1 MSAEHPQGG
10 GEPFHSISTG
20 KTSMPALKIG
30 IQLASLRVPLNRAIP
45 LAARMGANGVEIDA
59 RHGLRTGELTQTALR
74 ELRKTLDDYRVQVCA
89 VSYRTRRGYGTL
101 AELDARVNG
110 TKEAMR
116 MAHALG
122 ASIVVN
128 HVGNIP
134 AKPEGEEWNLLQQV
148 LTDLG
153 NYGHHIG
160 ALLAAQ
166 TGGADP
172 NDLKNLIAA
181 LPDGSLFVDFD
192 PGQLTVNGFSPTEA
206 LPLLASHI
214 IHVHATDGV
223 RDLARG
229 RGIEVQLGRGSVDFP
244 ELLATLAQS
253 GYRGYFTL
261 QSEDSTDPAGEIG
274 QAIQYLRSL

>member
-1 MSAEHPQGG
+1 
-10 GEPFHSISTG
+10 
-20 KTSMPALKIG
+20 MPALKIG
-30 IQLASLRVPLNRAIP
+30 IQLASLRVPLARAIP
-45 LAARMGANGVEIDA
+45 LAARLGANAVEIDA
-59 RHGLRTGELTQTALR
+59 RHGLKTGELTQTALR
-74 ELRKTLDDYRVQVCA
+74 ELRKTLDDYRIQVCA
-89 VSYRTRRGYGTL
+89 ISYRTRRGYGTL

-134 AKPEGEEWNLLQQV
+134 AKPEGDEWNLLVQV

-153 NYGHHIG
+153 RFGQHAG

-192 PGQLTVNGFSPTEA
+192 PGQLTVNSFSPSEA
-206 LPLLASHI
+206 LQLLAGHI
-214 IHVHATDGV
+214 VHVHATDGV

-229 RGIEVQLGRGSVDFP
+229 RGVEVQLGRGSVDFP

-253 GYRGYFTL
+253 GYRGCFTL
-261 QSEDSTDPAGEIG
+261 QSENADDPAAEIG